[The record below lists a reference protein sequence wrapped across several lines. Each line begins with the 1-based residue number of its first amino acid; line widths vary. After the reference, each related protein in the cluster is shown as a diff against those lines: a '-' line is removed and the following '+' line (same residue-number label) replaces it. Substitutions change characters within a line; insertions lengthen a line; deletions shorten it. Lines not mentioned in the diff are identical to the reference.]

1 VPAGGGPAAWGWPA
15 SAPELVAL
23 QERLAA
29 AARAA
34 TAASERWHGAGTVG
48 GCFLAYARGEA
59 GPGHPGD
66 HAWAAATVVDV
77 GGRTVASVVV
87 AGQVPASYAPG
98 LLALREG
105 PLLASAVGG
114 LARPPDVLLVDAT
127 GADHPRHAGLATHLG
142 AVLGVATVGVTHRP
156 LRAGGGDEPGRAR
169 GAWTPLVLDGE
180 VVAARVRTRVGAHA
194 VVAHAGWRTT
204 VEDAVAV
211 VLATSTGA
219 ARTPAPLQVAR
230 TVARTARA
238 AGGAAGCDDAST
250 TGGGAWA

>member
-1 VPAGGGPAAWGWPA
+1 M
-15 SAPELVAL
+15 AL

-34 TAASERWHGAGTVG
+34 AAASERWHGGGTVG

-66 HAWAAATVVDV
+66 HAWAAAVVVEV

-105 PLLASAVGG
+105 PLLASAVRA

-142 AVLGVATVGVTHRP
+142 AVLDVATVGVTHRP
-156 LRAGGGDEPGRAR
+156 LRAEGDEPGRAR

-180 VVAARVRTRVGAHA
+180 VAAARVRTRVGAHA
-194 VVAHAGWRTT
+194 IVAHAGWRTT

-211 VLATSTGA
+211 ALATSTGA
-219 ARTPAPLQVAR
+219 ARTPAPLQAAR

-238 AGGAAGCDDAST
+238 AGGVPGCDDASA